1 MTELKG
7 LGKGSFRRMKRT
19 SLILAGFFILLA
31 GVVVARLLVEGPLR
45 GGEMLNEDAIRSILS
60 IRASRAACGV
70 IVGAALAVAGVMLQ
84 SLLRNP
90 LASPDLL
97 GLGSG
102 AGLGVMLSIL
112 VAFQAGQQTLGLGFQ
127 TPAALVGS
135 LAAMSLVYA
144 LSQRRGL
151 LDPISLVLVGV
162 TIAMICA
169 AGIDLVRHMLPLSY
183 SEAASRM
190 LMGAIH
196 DDVSLRAL
204 MVIGALVGVAIAL
217 GVAAGRSMDA
227 AALGDDEARS
237 VGVPLGALRAMLF
250 VLSGVLTACAIALAG
265 PIGFIGLVAPHVA
278 RLCIGPSHRA
288 LIVAAA
294 ACGGTLVVGADCLVR
309 LLDLGT
315 GRLPISI
322 LTSILGGPVFIL
334 LLRARH
340 RGEV

>member
-1 MTELKG
+1 
-7 LGKGSFRRMKRT
+7 MKRPL
-19 SLILAGFFILLA
+19 LILLAFALALA
-31 GVVVARLLVEGPLR
+31 GVVAWR
-45 GGEMLNEDAIRSILS
+45 LS
-60 IRASRAACGV
+60 IESPTAPGVVLDDATEAALWSIRLSRVAIGV

-112 VAFQAGQQTLGLGFQ
+112 AAHHAGQLTVGLGFQ

-135 LAAMSLVYA
+135 LLAMGLVYA

-151 LDPISLVLVGV
+151 LDPITLVLVGITV
-162 TIAMICA
+162 AMICA
-169 AGIDLVRHMLPLSY
+169 AGIDFVRHLLPPNY
-183 SEAASRM
+183 SDAASRM
-190 LMGAIH
+190 LMGAIN
-196 DDVSLRAL
+196 DDVSTTAL
-204 MVIGALVGVAIAL
+204 STIGAVVFASTIL
-217 GVAAGRSMDA
+217 GVVAGKAMDA
-227 AALGDDEARS
+227 TAMGDDEARS
-237 VGVPLGALRAMLF
+237 VGVALGPLRAMLF

-278 RLCIGPSHRA
+278 RLCIGPAHRPL
-288 LIVAAA
+288 LIAAA
-294 ACGGTLVVGADCLVR
+294 LCGATLVVGADSLVR
-309 LLDLGT
+309 LLDFGT

-334 LLRARH
+334 LLRRRH